1 MGASV
6 VVGALCVSHSDLAK
20 DKNRYVVKLI
30 LHLKR
35 SLGRRPRER
44 LLITG
49 STSAKHSNL
58 FDALPRF
65 VLHFKLKKNSLGI
78 LSNGKK
84 QLEQF

>member
-20 DKNRYVVKLI
+20 DKNRYVVKII

-49 STSAKHSNL
+49 STSAFQIKEKFSWHI
-58 FDALPRF
+58 R
-65 VLHFKLKKNSLGI
+65 
-78 LSNGKK
+78 
-84 QLEQF
+84 

>member
-20 DKNRYVVKLI
+20 DKNRYVVKII

-35 SLGRRPRER
+35 SLGRIDAPER
-44 LLITG
+44 AFAYHRQHLG
-49 STSAKHSNL
+49 KAFKQ

-78 LSNGKK
+78 LGNGK
-84 QLEQF
+84 

>member
-20 DKNRYVVKLI
+20 DKNRYVVKII

-35 SLGRRPRER
+35 SLGPPER
-44 LLITG
+44 AFAYHRQHLG
-49 STSAKHSNL
+49 KAFKQ

-65 VLHFKLKKNSLGI
+65 VLYFKLKKNSLGI
-78 LSNGKK
+78 LSNGK
-84 QLEQF
+84 

>member
-20 DKNRYVVKLI
+20 DKNRYVVKII

-35 SLGRRPRER
+35 SRTRPRER

-49 STSAKHSNL
+49 STSAKHSNQ

-65 VLHFKLKKNSLGI
+65 VLHSKLKKNSLGI
-78 LSNGKK
+78 LGNGK
-84 QLEQF
+84 

>member
-20 DKNRYVVKLI
+20 YNRYVVKII

-49 STSAKHSNL
+49 STSAKHSNQ

>member
-20 DKNRYVVKLI
+20 DKNRHVVKII

-35 SLGRRPRER
+35 SLGPPRER

-49 STSAKHSNL
+49 STSAKHANQ

-78 LSNGKK
+78 LKNSLNNFEG
-84 QLEQF
+84 